1 MTKMAQ
7 YRDVILARQRWWR
20 KPNAA
25 RTKEMREGPPQDF
38 LDAIAHAANYYG
50 LDLEQYPTDALVLL
64 CVLVDVLHRKQ
75 TPWIAKKEGRLRKR
89 GGQIKWDDGA
99 KVKLERRLKALG
111 YSGKTRRQVGG
122 TDRIVQRLKKD
133 FPEDYGHLKKDS
145 LIRRLPRNGNK

>member
-1 MTKMAQ
+1 MGHALARHCRAAAAERSQDAPTGMTKMAQ

-64 CVLVDVLHRKQ
+64 CVLVLHRKQ

-89 GGQIKWDDGA
+89 GGSNQMGRWGQ
-99 KVKLERRLKALG
+99 G
-111 YSGKTRRQVGG
+111 
-122 TDRIVQRLKKD
+122 
-133 FPEDYGHLKKDS
+133 
-145 LIRRLPRNGNK
+145 